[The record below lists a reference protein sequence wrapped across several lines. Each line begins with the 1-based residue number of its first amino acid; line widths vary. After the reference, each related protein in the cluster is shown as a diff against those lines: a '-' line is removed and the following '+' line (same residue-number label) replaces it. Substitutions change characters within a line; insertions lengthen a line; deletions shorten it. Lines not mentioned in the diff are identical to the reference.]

1 MPNFRVE
8 LSYDGT
14 LFHGWQIQPG
24 LRTVQAEI
32 STALERIAGQ
42 PVSVHGS
49 GRTDAGV
56 HALGQVASFHL
67 PAALPPANLC
77 RALNAF
83 LAPDLRVLA
92 ASVAP
97 DEFHARRSARAKLYR
112 YRIYRGRVL
121 PPFLRHYVYHYPFP
135 LEEAALPAVAAQFA
149 GEHDFTSFATG
160 RLPAAGAVRTVFSSR
175 VWRQDQ
181 ELIFEIEGSG
191 FLHHMVRNLAGFLLE
206 TGLGL
211 RTAADWPRVL
221 AQRERRHAGRTLP
234 ARGLYLVA
242 VRYPE
247 EAWNRPES
255 SREN

>member
-24 LRTVQAEI
+24 LRTVQAEL
-32 STALERIAGQ
+32 SAALERIAGQ

-56 HALGQVASFHL
+56 HALGQVASFRL
-67 PAALPPANLC
+67 PAALPAANL
-77 RALNAF
+77 RTALNAF

-92 ASVAP
+92 ASIAP

-135 LEEAALPAVAAQFA
+135 LDEAALLAAAAQFA

-160 RLPAAGAVRTVFSSR
+160 RLPVSGAVRTIFSSR
-175 VWRQDQ
+175 AWRQEQ

-221 AQRERRHAGRTLP
+221 IQRDRRQAGRTLP

-242 VRYPE
+242 VSYSEE
-247 EAWNRPES
+247 EAKQHEPAGEA
-255 SREN
+255 

>member
-1 MPNFRVE
+1 MPNYRVE

-24 LRTVQAEI
+24 LRTVQAELGA
-32 STALERIAGQ
+32 ALERIAGQ

-56 HALGQVASFHL
+56 HALGQVASFQLPFAL
-67 PAALPPANLC
+67 PAASLV

-83 LAPDLRVLA
+83 LAPDLRVLTA
-92 ASVAP
+92 ASAP
-97 DEFHARRSARAKLYR
+97 DAFHARRSARAKLYR
-112 YRIYRGRVL
+112 YRLYRGSVL

-135 LEEAALPAVAAQFA
+135 LDEAALTAAAAQFA

-160 RLPAAGAVRTVFSSR
+160 RLPVTGAVRTVFSSR
-175 VWRQDQ
+175 AWRQDE

-221 AQRERRHAGRTLP
+221 ARGDRRQSGRTLP

-242 VRYPE
+242 LRYGE
-247 EAWNRPES
+247 TDMELKAEIH
-255 SREN
+255 EK